1 MELMMETNKRA
12 FTTPHLRKSEVIPN
26 GMGVP
31 FPSPS
36 LLTGRDSTN
45 LPKYNCLI
53 SIKNI

>member
-12 FTTPHLRKSEVIPN
+12 FTTPHFRKSEVIPN
-26 GMGVP
+26 GMGDP

-45 LPKYNCLI
+45 LPKYNYLI